1 MTKKRSSKIKYVYE
15 GNITIHMNHYI
26 YSFEN
31 PYSLVLSDMFYCK
44 IKIVDKSFYLL
55 FARL

>member
-1 MTKKRSSKIKYVYE
+1 MTKKCSSKIKYVYE

-31 PYSLVLSDMFYCK
+31 PYSLVLSE
-44 IKIVDKSFYLL
+44 YLSW
-55 FARL
+55 